1 MVGPN
6 SMTGGVSG
14 RNDLFS
20 ANKSDAPSGPDDYN
34 RDRMPAQPTKL
45 QVIHG
50 QFRSACDRLAEVLA
64 MTPDAEGVVRDSAI
78 QRFEF
83 TFELFWKTLKAWATK
98 RMDEVHTAS
107 DAVEYAQIRKLISEE
122 EEQFG
127 RQLIRWRNM
136 TSHLYE
142 ESMAE
147 EIYSRIPGSEK
158 FMREVI
164 ARLADKEG
172 LS

>member
-1 MVGPN
+1 MQ
-6 SMTGGVSG
+6 
-14 RNDLFS
+14 
-20 ANKSDAPSGPDDYN
+20 PD
-34 RDRMPAQPTKL
+34 
-45 QVIHG
+45 G
-50 QFRSACDRLAEVLA
+50 
-64 MTPDAEGVVRDSAI
+64 EGIVRDSAI

-107 DAVEYAQIRKLISEE
+107 DAVEYAQIRKLISNEE
-122 EEQFG
+122 ENLG

-147 EIYSRIPGSEK
+147 EVFSRIPAAEK
-158 FMREVI
+158 FMRGVI
-164 ARLADKEG
+164 ALSEKEG
-172 LS
+172 LA

>member
-1 MVGPN
+1 MRRHARLF
-6 SMTGGVSG
+6 TFLSG
-14 RNDLFS
+14 MS
-20 ANKSDAPSGPDDYN
+20 APPS
-34 RDRMPAQPTKL
+34 RL

-50 QFRSACDRLAEVLA
+50 QFRSACDRLAAVLA
-64 MTPDAEGVVRDSAI
+64 MQPDGEGIVRDSAI

-107 DAVEYAQIRKLISEE
+107 DAVEYAHIRKLISNEE
-122 EEQFG
+122 ENLG

-136 TSHLYE
+136 TAHLYE

-147 EIYSRIPGSEK
+147 EVLSRIPAAEK
-158 FMREVI
+158 FMRGVI
-164 ARLADKEG
+164 ARLSEKEG
-172 LS
+172 LA

>member
-1 MVGPN
+1 
-6 SMTGGVSG
+6 
-14 RNDLFS
+14 
-20 ANKSDAPSGPDDYN
+20 
-34 RDRMPAQPTKL
+34 MPA
-45 QVIHG
+45 
-50 QFRSACDRLAEVLA
+50 
-64 MTPDAEGVVRDSAI
+64 DADGIVRDSAI

-107 DAVEYAQIRKLISEE
+107 DAVEYAQIRKLISNDEE
-122 EEQFG
+122 ELG

-147 EIYSRIPGSEK
+147 EIYSRIPAAEK

-164 ARLADKEG
+164 SRLAEKES

>member
-1 MVGPN
+1 MPDRVLR
-6 SMTGGVSG
+6 
-14 RNDLFS
+14 RNDDFQ
-20 ANKSDAPSGPDDYN
+20 ANKTDAPQSPDDYN
-34 RDRMPAQPTKL
+34 PKRMPAQSSKL

-64 MTPDAEGVVRDSAI
+64 MPVDADGIVRDSAI

-107 DAVEYAQIRKLISEE
+107 DAVEYAQIRKLICSEE
-122 EEQFG
+122 EELG

-147 EIYSRIPGSEK
+147 EIFSRIPGAEK

-164 ARLADKEG
+164 GRLAEKEG